1 MIADEPRSSLGY
13 LLEAA
18 LPIVAPLMTPGFLLS
33 LLAALASGRQAPV
46 SDERAPIA
54 VDSRLLNLI
63 LHRCSL
69 WCCICW

>member
-33 LLAALASGRQAPV
+33 LLAALAAAKPPCLMNAR
-46 SDERAPIA
+46 
-54 VDSRLLNLI
+54 RLPWI
-63 LHRCSL
+63 LGFST
-69 WCCICW
+69 